1 VAIIILYEKFKLSNC
16 PHKAAER
23 LICISNHKLLKDLM
37 EIHKKRETPRT
48 LLKNASSNLHI
59 PKLPFIIHTED
70 FI

>member
-1 VAIIILYEKFKLSNC
+1 LYL
-16 PHKAAER
+16 
-23 LICISNHKLLKDLM
+23 KLLKDLM

-59 PKLPFIIHTED
+59 PELPFIIHTED